1 MLNHSSQLASGL
13 KLKHLFLIL
22 VLGILAVS
30 GIALYGTFH
39 SHPWLFY
46 ITECFIVLLLAYL
59 SYFYRK
65 TLKPYDTLIGGME
78 LVRDLDLTTRL
89 TLSGQYETDVIVRTF
104 NDLLARLRSEHLS
117 LEEQYTF
124 LSLLIEASPMG
135 VVQCDLDGN
144 ITSLNPAA
152 QRMMTPAVR
161 EALLAVPL
169 GEERTLRLSGA
180 PELYRLSHL
189 SFPDRGYQ
197 HPFYLIESLTNE
209 VRQAERAAYE
219 RVIRMI
225 AHEVNNSVAGIVGA
239 LEEQGMTNDESG
251 GMTNDESRFARN
263 DESKLL
269 SNPEGNSHSSFVT
282 RHSSLQDEVADSS
295 FVTRHS
301 SLKERSSFTSRL
313 RSMSAFVTRFAEVV
327 KIPAPQLQLC
337 DLSEEVEACRVFL
350 ENLCLSSN
358 VRLALDLT
366 DDAIPVRL
374 DSVLFQQVLVNIV
387 KNSVESIGGRKGGE
401 VSITTSN
408 QTLVVTDNGPGITDA
423 VSQNLFTPFFSTKP
437 GGQGLGLLLIR
448 DILTA
453 HGCSFSLQTN
463 PTDHLTRFSIT
474 FPASIR

>member
-1 MLNHSSQLASGL
+1 M

-89 TLSGQYETDVIVRTF
+89 ALSGQYETDVIVRTF
-104 NDLLARLRSEHLS
+104 NDLLSRLRSEHLS

-144 ITSLNPAA
+144 ITNLNPAA

-161 EALLAVPL
+161 EALLTVPL

-239 LEEQGMTNDESG
+239 LEEQGMKNDESGGMTNDESG

-263 DESKLL
+263 EESKLL

-282 RHSSLQDEVADSS
+282 RHSSLKD
-295 FVTRHS
+295 
-301 SLKERSSFTSRL
+301 RSSFTSRL

-358 VRLALDLT
+358 VRLTLDLT

-374 DSVLFQQVLVNIV
+374 DPVLFQQVLVNIV

-463 PTDHLTRFSIT
+463 PADHLTRFSIT